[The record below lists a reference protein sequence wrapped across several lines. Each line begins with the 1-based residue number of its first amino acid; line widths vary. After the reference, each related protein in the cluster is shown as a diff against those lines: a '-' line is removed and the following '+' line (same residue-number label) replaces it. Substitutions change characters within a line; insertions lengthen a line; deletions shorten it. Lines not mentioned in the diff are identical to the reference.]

1 MSATSETTD
10 SSASTPFEY
19 NIDKINKL
27 FSKTDDSKNEFDP
40 TGKMRK
46 GNFNRVNKRRTTNA
60 VTRSNNSK
68 SVTFKM
74 SAPSSSTTK

>member
-19 NIDKINKL
+19 NIDKIKKL
-27 FSKTDDSKNEFDP
+27 LSKADDSNEFGP

-46 GNFNRVNKRRTTNA
+46 GRTTNA

-74 SAPSSSTTK
+74 NAPSSSSTK

>member
-1 MSATSETTD
+1 MSATTD

-19 NIDKINKL
+19 NIDKIKKL
-27 FSKTDDSKNEFDP
+27 LSKADDSNEFGP